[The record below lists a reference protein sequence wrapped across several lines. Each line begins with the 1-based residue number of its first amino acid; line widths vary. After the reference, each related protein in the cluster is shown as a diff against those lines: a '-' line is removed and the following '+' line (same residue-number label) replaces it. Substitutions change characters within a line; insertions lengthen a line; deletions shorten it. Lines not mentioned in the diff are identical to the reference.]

1 MRSNHTGLF
10 WTWMLV
16 PLVNGAALGQ
26 VAGTSRTLAGV
37 VAAAPVITI
46 LAAPTGALL
55 RSEGPA
61 NASIDLGAVSYFK
74 GTSAV
79 GETSQKNQSAFV
91 VSTRFAL
98 RVDCPGNASSQVT
111 LTVSRLDAS
120 ATHGIAVD
128 GIALGP
134 GAQILAASMPCGSSG
149 DHRLDVE
156 VPVSTPAGPIG
167 STIAFTA
174 TLKP

>member
-1 MRSNHTGLF
+1 MNIKQIV
-10 WTWMLV
+10 WMLLLLANRSAFGQAPAV
-16 PLVNGAALGQ
+16 TPRSITPAL
-26 VAGTSRTLAGV
+26 
-37 VAAAPVITI
+37 AAAPTITI
-46 LAAPTGALL
+46 LAAPTGAML
-55 RSEGPA
+55 ETQGA
-61 NASIDLGAVSYFK
+61 NNASMNLGPISYFK